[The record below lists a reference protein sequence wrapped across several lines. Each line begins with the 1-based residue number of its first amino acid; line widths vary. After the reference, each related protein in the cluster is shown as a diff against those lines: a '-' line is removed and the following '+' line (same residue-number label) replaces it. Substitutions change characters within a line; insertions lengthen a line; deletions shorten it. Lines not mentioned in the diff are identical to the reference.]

1 MAFVPRPVAMGLL
14 VAIVASA
21 LTQILVNL
29 PLFSLFELKGLDFLF
44 ALRGSVSPPEQIVI
58 VAIDE
63 PSLAEMRQQWPWPRD
78 VHARLIRQLN
88 KAGAKVI
95 GFDVLFAEPS
105 DPAEDQALESAL
117 QEAGNVVLV
126 STIAVVNDPLFRLT
140 TRVDPLP
147 AFAQAACARAVGSGN
162 KTGCVGSPIITID
175 ADGVVR
181 RTRLLYPG
189 MSSFGLQ
196 IIGKVVSMEE
206 RKKLGNLDYSR
217 EMLINYPG
225 PSRTIKTVSY
235 YQALDYEHLLPP
247 GIFEGQIVL
256 VGRSLETVPEPQQL
270 SGDTFLTPFSWISGQ
285 PMAGVEIQANI
296 IGNLLRGNFVTEW
309 NKLAQ
314 IALSLILVVI
324 ASFVLVALR
333 PVAALLATGIM
344 VGAWLVVAYMVFIKS
359 NISLPI
365 VSGIMG
371 FGLVYGGHLLVRAM
385 VVEREHRRVLEA
397 ANRNLEAR
405 IAERTEDL
413 SKANQELKD
422 RHQQLETAYHD
433 LSRTQEQLIH
443 SEKMASLGLL
453 VAGIA
458 HELNN
463 PISYVHGNLEF
474 IEEYT
479 NRLAKIIFAYSDQ
492 ASSDR
497 ERRRLGDE
505 QIKTTKFESTLKTLQ
520 ELIVSCKAG
529 AERVKQIVLDLR
541 TFSRTDDVG
550 LVMTDLQSGIESTL
564 NLLTREYKNRITVH
578 RDYGH
583 LPKIECYP
591 GQLNQ
596 VFMNLLQNAAQAI
609 PKEGDV
615 WIETESCGD
624 RVKIVIRDNGV
635 GIEEQK
641 LKRIFD
647 PFFTTKPVGQG
658 TGLGLSITYGIIQ
671 KHGGKIEVK
680 STLNKGTEFTVELPV
695 RMNRNA
701 T

>member
-1 MAFVPRPVAMGLL
+1 
-14 VAIVASA
+14 
-21 LTQILVNL
+21 
-29 PLFSLFELKGLDFLF
+29 
-44 ALRGSVSPPEQIVI
+44 
-58 VAIDE
+58 
-63 PSLAEMRQQWPWPRD
+63 
-78 VHARLIRQLN
+78 
-88 KAGAKVI
+88 
-95 GFDVLFAEPS
+95 
-105 DPAEDQALESAL
+105 
-117 QEAGNVVLV
+117 
-126 STIAVVNDPLFRLT
+126 
-140 TRVDPLP
+140 
-147 AFAQAACARAVGSGN
+147 
-162 KTGCVGSPIITID
+162 
-175 ADGVVR
+175 
-181 RTRLLYPG
+181 
-189 MSSFGLQ
+189 
-196 IIGKVVSMEE
+196 
-206 RKKLGNLDYSR
+206 
-217 EMLINYPG
+217 
-225 PSRTIKTVSY
+225 
-235 YQALDYEHLLPP
+235 
-247 GIFEGQIVL
+247 
-256 VGRSLETVPEPQQL
+256 
-270 SGDTFLTPFSWISGQ
+270 
-285 PMAGVEIQANI
+285 MAGVEIQANI

-309 NKLAQ
+309 NKFAQ
-314 IALSLILVVI
+314 IALSLTLIVI

-333 PVAALLATGIM
+333 PMAALLATGIM
-344 VGAWLVVAYMVFIKS
+344 AGALLVVAYIVFIES

-371 FGLVYGGHLLVRAM
+371 LGLVYGGHLLVRA
-385 VVEREHRRVLEA
+385 VLVEREYRRALEEDK
-397 ANRNLEAR
+397 RNLEAR

-413 SKANQELKD
+413 SSTEDLSKTNQELKD
-422 RHQQLETAYHD
+422 RHQQLEAAYGD

-479 NRLAKIIFAYSDQ
+479 NRLAKIIFAYSDSS
-492 ASSDR
+492 SSDR

-505 QIKTTKFESTLKTLQ
+505 QIKTAKFESTFRTLQ
-520 ELIVSCKAG
+520 ELIVSCKVG

-578 RDYGH
+578 RDYGY

-609 PKEGDV
+609 TKEGDV

-641 LKRIFD
+641 LKQIFD

-671 KHGGKIEVK
+671 KHSGKIEVK